1 MNKRITRKLSEVV
14 ADVRIALEAEFKI
27 TQEVLDSYRARV
39 DGNGHSFPTGSHMI
53 DIADLWIDYEVQRD
67 VIPKHVIAIMKAYD
81 PRLCGPASACRI
93 APSIFCKLMMD
104 KGYDPTPSKKHA
116 VDPKKVFT
124 YDGQHR
130 TVATAL
136 LGYTQVP
143 CNIVITDDPAF
154 PSYAF
159 EQLNETGVKKLTP
172 GDLHRNALT
181 RFKLG
186 STEEKNVRAR
196 TLQDQFDNAGVDLE
210 DKGTRKSATLRGNK
224 DYYFSH
230 FKYAYKGIELDKS
243 GKTLYDILDAI
254 RGIFPLQE
262 EIDQGVY
269 IGLYELARLDSRQE
283 LPEGWMRNVLKSA
296 KKVFNSSATVHSK
309 AKLQFAHVNPGAS
322 WSAPSAMANFLRELH
337 LMDSTPGFPQ
347 IDLPYH
353 GEGALMQVATNP
365 ANGLFPKEV

>member
-1 MNKRITRKLSEVV
+1 MSKRITRQLSEVV
-14 ADVRIALEAEFKI
+14 AEVRTAFEAEFKI

-53 DIADLWIDYEVQRD
+53 DIANLWIDYEVQRD

-93 APSIFCKLMMD
+93 ENNENINSN
-104 KGYDPTPSKKHA
+104 
-116 VDPKKVFT
+116 KVFT

-136 LGYTQVP
+136 LGYAQVP
-143 CNIVITDDPAF
+143 CNIVVTDDPAF

-196 TLQDQFDNAGVDLE
+196 TLQDQFDNLGIDLE
-210 DKGTRKSATLRGNK
+210 DKGTRASPNLCGDN
-224 DYYFSH
+224 DYFFSH
-230 FKYAYKGIELDKS
+230 FKYAYKGIDLDKS
-243 GKTLYDILDAI
+243 GKTIYQILDAI
-254 RGIFPLQE
+254 KTVFYKQE

-283 LPEGWMRNVLKSA
+283 LSSGWMEQVLHSVA
-296 KKVFNSSATVHSK
+296 KYFSSSAIVHSK
-309 AKLQFAHVNPGAS
+309 AKLQHAHVNPGAS
-322 WSAPSAMANFLRELH
+322 WSAPSAMANFLRELYI
-337 LMDSTPGFPQ
+337 MDGGT
-347 IDLPYH
+347 IALPYH

-365 ANGLFPKEV
+365 ASGLFRKKVA

>member
-1 MNKRITRKLSEVV
+1 MSKRITRQLSEVV

-27 TQEVLDSYRARV
+27 TQEVLDSFRARV

-93 APSIFCKLMMD
+93 EGND
-104 KGYDPTPSKKHA
+104 N
-116 VDPKKVFT
+116 VDSTKVFT

-136 LGYTQVP
+136 LGYAQVP
-143 CNIVITDDPAF
+143 CNIVVTEDPAF

-196 TLQDQFDNAGVDLE
+196 TLQDQFDKLAIDLE
-210 DKGTRKSATLRGNK
+210 DKGTRKSANLRGDN

-230 FKYAYKGIELDKS
+230 FKYAYKGIELDKT
-243 GKTLYDILDAI
+243 GTVLHDILNAI
-254 RGIFPLQE
+254 TSVFPLQE
-262 EIDQGVY
+262 EVDQGVY

-283 LPEGWMRNVLKSA
+283 LPEGWMTMVLRGVKTY
-296 KKVFNSSATVHSK
+296 FNNSSIVHSK
-309 AKLQFAHVNPGAS
+309 AKLQWAHVNPGAT
-322 WSAPSAMANFLRELH
+322 WSAPSAMANFLRELYI
-337 LMDSTPGFPQ
+337 MSGGQ
-347 IDLPYH
+347 VQLPYH

-365 ANGLFPKEV
+365 VNGLFPKAVAA

>member
-1 MNKRITRKLSEVV
+1 MSKRITRKLSEVV

-27 TQEVLDSYRARV
+27 TQEVLDSFRARV

-93 APSIFCKLMMD
+93 EGND
-104 KGYDPTPSKKHA
+104 N
-116 VDPKKVFT
+116 VDSTKVFT

-136 LGYTQVP
+136 LGYAQVP
-143 CNIVITDDPAF
+143 CNIVVTDDPAF

-181 RFKLG
+181 RYKLG
-186 STEEKNVRAR
+186 SREEKNVRAR
-196 TLQDQFDNAGVDLE
+196 TLQDQFDKAGIDLE
-210 DKGTRKSATLRGNK
+210 DKNTRKSPTLSGSK
-224 DYYFSH
+224 DFYFSH

-243 GKTLYDILDAI
+243 GKTLFQILEAI
-254 RGIFPLQE
+254 RSVFPRQE
-262 EIDQGVY
+262 EIDQGVF

-283 LPEGWMRNVLKSA
+283 LPPMWMERVLYSVA
-296 KKVFNSSATVHSK
+296 KYFNNSSVVHSK
-309 AKLQFAHVNPGAS
+309 AKLQFAYVNPGAS
-322 WSAPSAMANFLRELH
+322 WSAPSAMANFLRELYI
-337 LMDSTPGFPQ
+337 MEGGSIP
-347 IDLPYH
+347 LPYH

-365 ANGLFPKEV
+365 APGLFPKGV

>member
-1 MNKRITRKLSEVV
+1 MSKRITRKLSEVV

-27 TQEVLDSYRARV
+27 TQEVLDSFRARV

-53 DIADLWIDYEVQRD
+53 DIDDLWIDYEVQRD

-93 APSIFCKLMMD
+93 APDVLCKLMMEE
-104 KGYDPTPSKKHA
+104 GHDPAPSKKHA

-196 TLQDQFDNAGVDLE
+196 TLQDQFDKLAIDLE
-210 DKGTRKSATLRGNK
+210 DKGTRKSANLRGDN

-230 FKYAYKGIELDKS
+230 FKYAYKGIELDKT
-243 GKTLYDILDAI
+243 GTVLHDILNAI
-254 RGIFPLQE
+254 TSVFPLQE
-262 EIDQGVY
+262 EVDQGVY
-269 IGLYELARLDSRQE
+269 IGLYELARLDRRQE
-283 LPEGWMRNVLKSA
+283 LPEGWMNMVLRGV
-296 KKVFNSSATVHSK
+296 KKYFNNSSIVHSK
-309 AKLQFAHVNPGAS
+309 AKLQWAHVNPGQT
-322 WSAPSAMANFLRELH
+322 WSAPSAMANFLRELYI
-337 LMDSTPGFPQ
+337 MSGGQ
-347 IDLPYH
+347 LPLRYH

-365 ANGLFPKEV
+365 VNGLFPKAVAA

>member
-14 ADVRIALEAEFKI
+14 ADVRLALEAEFKI
-27 TQEVLDSYRARV
+27 SQEVLDSYRARV

-53 DIADLWIDYEVQRD
+53 DISDLWIDYEVQRD

-93 APSIFCKLMMD
+93 EDNAN
-104 KGYDPTPSKKHA
+104 
-116 VDPKKVFT
+116 VDSTKVFT

-136 LGYTQVP
+136 LGYAQVP
-143 CNIVITDDPAF
+143 CNIVVTNDPAF

-186 STEEKNVRAR
+186 SREEKNVRAR
-196 TLQDQFDNAGVDLE
+196 TLQDQFDNAGIDLE
-210 DKGTRKSATLRGNK
+210 DKGTRKSPTLRGNNE
-224 DYYFSH
+224 YYFSH

-243 GKTLYDILDAI
+243 GKTLFQILEAI
-254 RGIFPLQE
+254 RSVFPRQE
-262 EIDQGVY
+262 EIDQGVF

-283 LPEGWMRNVLKSA
+283 LPPMWMERVLHSVA
-296 KKVFNSSATVHSK
+296 KYFSSSATVHSK
-309 AKLQFAHVNPGAS
+309 AKLQLAHVFPGAS
-322 WSAPSAMANFLRELH
+322 WSAPSAMANFLRELYI
-337 LMDSTPGFPQ
+337 MEGGSIP
-347 IDLPYH
+347 LPYH

-365 ANGLFPKEV
+365 APGLFPKGV

>member
-1 MNKRITRKLSEVV
+1 MSKRITRQLSEVV
-14 ADVRIALEAEFKI
+14 ADVRTALEAEFRI

-53 DIADLWIDYEVQRD
+53 NIDDLWIDYEVQRD

-93 APSIFCKLMMD
+93 EGNAN
-104 KGYDPTPSKKHA
+104 
-116 VDPKKVFT
+116 VDSNKVFT

-136 LGYTQVP
+136 LGYAQVP

-196 TLQDQFDNAGVDLE
+196 TLQDQFDALNIDLE
-210 DKGTRKSATLRGNK
+210 DKGTRKSANLRGDN

-243 GKTLYDILDAI
+243 GKTLYQILDAI
-254 RGIFPLQE
+254 RSTFPLQE

-283 LPEGWMRNVLKSA
+283 LPEDWMGMVLRGV
-296 KKVFNSSATVHSK
+296 KKYFNSSATVHSK

-322 WSAPSAMANFLRELH
+322 WSAPSAMANFLRELYI
-337 LMDSTPGFPQ
+337 MSGGQ
-347 IDLPYH
+347 VQLPYH
-353 GEGALMQVATNP
+353 GEGALMQIATNP

>member
-1 MNKRITRKLSEVV
+1 MSKRITRQLSEVV

-27 TQEVLDSYRARV
+27 TQEVLDSFRARV

-93 APSIFCKLMMD
+93 
-104 KGYDPTPSKKHA
+104 KGNNGN
-116 VDPKKVFT
+116 KVFT

-136 LGYTQVP
+136 LGYAQVP
-143 CNIVITDDPAF
+143 CNIVTTDDPAF

-196 TLQDQFDNAGVDLE
+196 TLQEQFDKLAIDLE
-210 DKGTRKSATLRGNK
+210 DKGTRKSANLCGDN

-243 GKTLYDILDAI
+243 GKTLYEMLDAI
-254 RGIFPLQE
+254 KSTFPLQE

-283 LPEGWMRNVLKSA
+283 LPEGWMGAVLRGV
-296 KKVFNSSATVHSK
+296 KKYFSNSSIVHSK

-322 WSAPSAMANFLRELH
+322 WSAPSAMANFLRELYI
-337 LMDSTPGFPQ
+337 MSGGK
-347 IDLPYH
+347 INLPYH
-353 GEGALMQVATNP
+353 GEGAIMQVATNP
-365 ANGLFPKEV
+365 ANGLFRKEV

>member
-1 MNKRITRKLSEVV
+1 MSKRITRQLSEVV

-27 TQEVLDSYRARV
+27 TKEVLDSFRARV

-93 APSIFCKLMMD
+93 EGNAN
-104 KGYDPTPSKKHA
+104 
-116 VDPKKVFT
+116 VDSTKVFT

-136 LGYTQVP
+136 LGYAQVP
-143 CNIVITDDPAF
+143 CNIVVTEDPAF

-196 TLQDQFDNAGVDLE
+196 TLQDQFDNAGIDLE
-210 DKGTRKSATLRGNK
+210 DKGTRKSASLRGDN

-243 GKTLYDILDAI
+243 GKTLFQILEAI
-254 RGIFPLQE
+254 RSVFPRQE

-283 LPEGWMRNVLKSA
+283 LPPMWMERVLYSVA
-296 KKVFNSSATVHSK
+296 HYFNSSATVHSK

-322 WSAPSAMANFLRELH
+322 WSAPSAMANFLRELYI
-337 LMDSTPGFPQ
+337 MEGGSIP
-347 IDLPYH
+347 LPYH

-365 ANGLFPKEV
+365 ASGLFPKAV

>member
-1 MNKRITRKLSEVV
+1 MSKRITRQLSEVV
-14 ADVRIALEAEFKI
+14 ADVRIALEAEFRI
-27 TQEVLDSYRARV
+27 TQEVLDSFRARV

-93 APSIFCKLMMD
+93 EGNAN
-104 KGYDPTPSKKHA
+104 
-116 VDPKKVFT
+116 VDSNKVFT

-136 LGYTQVP
+136 LGYAQVP
-143 CNIVITDDPAF
+143 CNIVTTDDPAF

-196 TLQDQFDNAGVDLE
+196 TLQDQFDKAGIDLE
-210 DKGTRKSATLRGNK
+210 DKGTRKSATLRGDN

-243 GKTLYDILDAI
+243 GKTLFQILEAI
-254 RGIFPLQE
+254 RSVFPRQE
-262 EIDQGVY
+262 EIDQGVF

-283 LPEGWMRNVLKSA
+283 LPPMWMQRVLYSVTKY
-296 KKVFNSSATVHSK
+296 FNSSATVHSK

-322 WSAPSAMANFLRELH
+322 WSAPSAMANFLRELYI
-337 LMDSTPGFPQ
+337 MEGGSVP
-347 IDLPYH
+347 LPYH

-365 ANGLFPKEV
+365 APGLFPKGV